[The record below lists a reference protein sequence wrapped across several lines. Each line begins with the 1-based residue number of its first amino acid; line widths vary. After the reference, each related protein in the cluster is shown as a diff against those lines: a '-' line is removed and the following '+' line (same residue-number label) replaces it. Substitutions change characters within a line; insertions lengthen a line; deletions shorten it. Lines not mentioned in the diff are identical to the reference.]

1 MVDLRFILHLF
12 VGHAAKRETIG
23 LLNLESANTSNDS
36 AAETTSGFELP
47 PRYAAS
53 GYLADSKVGQTFGER
68 KGEIQAFT
76 HFSRFSHILS
86 TESPFCTRPI
96 SNFARGGRIG
106 RKITH
111 RIPSLPGDLR
121 LPPASG

>member
-68 KGEIQAFT
+68 QDW
-76 HFSRFSHILS
+76 SHGVSGNSSTNRMCELS
-86 TESPFCTRPI
+86 IELKADRL
-96 SNFARGGRIG
+96 G
-106 RKITH
+106 KL
-111 RIPSLPGDLR
+111 SLPLVETK
-121 LPPASG
+121 